1 VIGQAFDLAS
11 RFVSKT
17 SLMLFVLAFWATLFY
32 SWSRSF

>member
-1 VIGQAFDLAS
+1 VIDQAFDLAS

-32 SWSRSF
+32 SWYRSF